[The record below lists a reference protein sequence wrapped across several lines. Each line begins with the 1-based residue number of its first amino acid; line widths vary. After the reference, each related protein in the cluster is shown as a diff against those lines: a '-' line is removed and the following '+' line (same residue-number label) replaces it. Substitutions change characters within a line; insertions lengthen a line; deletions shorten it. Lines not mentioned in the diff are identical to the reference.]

1 KLALP
6 PVDQKKPV
14 VCMCS
19 NDRRHLR
26 PYIQTND
33 FEKSTD
39 NNGSANVIKIA
50 GPKEIPTKRQKT
62 DSSPATFAAT
72 HQSPRPKTS
81 PASAKKT
88 GSNFNRPVNRSQ
100 SSAPSIN
107 RNQGRRSPK
116 RHQQTH
122 DSRRI
127 TPSFRPTYQGLIN
140 ASPSSI
146 EGAGVNRNLQ
156 QQQQA
161 ANAFIQQ
168 ARMITLMSQQQP
180 QQQQRSQS
188 LMGQGQ
194 QQQQQQ
200 QPWQSIMGGPPPQQS
215 YGGICRNCGTQFLQG
230 QPYCNNCRSPLH

>member
-1 KLALP
+1 LP
-6 PVDQKKPV
+6 
-14 VCMCS
+14 
-19 NDRRHLR
+19 R
-26 PYIQTND
+26 
-33 FEKSTD
+33 
-39 NNGSANVIKIA
+39 
-50 GPKEIPTKRQKT
+50 PKEISTKRQKT
-62 DSSPATFAAT
+62 DSSPANFAAT

-88 GSNFNRPVNRSQ
+88 GANFNRPVNRNQ
-100 SSAPSIN
+100 SSASVIS
-107 RNQGRRSPK
+107 RNQ
-116 RHQQTH
+116 RHQQAH

-140 ASPSSI
+140 ANPSSI
-146 EGAGVNRNLQ
+146 EGAGVNRSLQ

-180 QQQQRSQS
+180 QQQQQQQRNQS
-188 LMGQGQ
+188 LMGQG

-230 QPYCNNCRSPLH
+230 QPYCNNCRAPLH